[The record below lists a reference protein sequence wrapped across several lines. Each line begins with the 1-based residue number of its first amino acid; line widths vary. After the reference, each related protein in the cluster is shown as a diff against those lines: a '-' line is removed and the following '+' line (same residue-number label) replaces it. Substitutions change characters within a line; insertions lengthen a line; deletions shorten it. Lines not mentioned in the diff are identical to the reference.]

1 MKSDFQRKLPTRAAH
16 CLFLSGIVSI
26 IAGSALIYRPAG
38 FIVGGVFCGWLAFLI
53 SAEMP
58 K

>member
-16 CLFLSGIVSI
+16 GLFFAGILAI
-26 IAGSALIYRPAG
+26 TIGSALIYRPAG